1 MVLMALVIGARQALG
16 QHGRLLGF
24 ELGKAAVPSAL
35 LNVMR
40 VMAFCAHE
48 PALLAIARPFANALS
63 VNAVSPV
70 PQTRAMTLAA

>member
-24 ELGKAAVPSAL
+24 KLGKAAVPRAL

-40 VMAFCAHE
+40 IMAFCAHQ
-48 PALLAIARPFANALS
+48 PALFTVARPFADAL
-63 VNAVSPV
+63 AVDAVPPV
-70 PQTRAMTLAA
+70 PQNRAMTLTA